1 MVKLGKVTVIYTG
14 TGFPKELQGCKEG
27 KYPFYKVGDIS
38 KNVLAGYKK
47 LMLCDNYIEEDAVKK
62 IKGKILPKDTVV
74 FAKIGEAVKLNRR
87 AITTKECLVDNNVMG
102 IAPVKSFMDINY
114 LYYYMSFVK
123 LENLAEATTVPSVK
137 KGMIE
142 DLEIDLPTLDTQ
154 RIISNIIS
162 EVDDLILLINKQL
175 DDLNVIVKSR
185 FIEMFGLLLTQEKAV
200 TLENLISQN
209 IITYHLDGNHG
220 GLYPKA
226 DEFVRTGV
234 PYLGANA
241 IIDGRIDF
249 KKAKF
254 LTERKAS
261 ILRKGI
267 AQNGDVLFAHN
278 ATVGPVA
285 ILKTDYK
292 KVIVS
297 TSLTVYRCNNR
308 RILPVFI
315 KYFMESEFFVNQYK
329 KDMKQ
334 TTRNQVPI
342 THQKKFMFI
351 VPPIELQNQFA
362 DFVAQVDKSKL
373 AIQQSL
379 DELETLKKSLMQ
391 QYFG

>member
-1 MVKLGKVTVIYTG
+1 MKHLTKPVFDSLDFYLPLIEEQKRIAKQLKLIN
-14 TGFPKELQGCKEG
+14 LLIDHRNDQ
-27 KYPFYKVGDIS
+27 I
-38 KNVLAGYKK
+38 KK
-47 LMLCDNYIEEDAVKK
+47 L
-62 IKGKILPKDTVV
+62 
-74 FAKIGEAVKLNRR
+74 
-87 AITTKECLVDNNVMG
+87 
-102 IAPVKSFMDINY
+102 
-114 LYYYMSFVK
+114 
-123 LENLAEATTVPSVK
+123 
-137 KGMIE
+137 
-142 DLEIDLPTLDTQ
+142 DLL
-154 RIISNIIS
+154 
-162 EVDDLILLINKQL
+162 
-175 DDLNVIVKSR
+175 VKSR

-379 DELETLKKSLMQ
+379 YELETLKKSLMQ

>member
-185 FIEMFGLLLTQEKAV
+185 FVDMFGEFIKP
-200 TLENLISQN
+200 ENMISLSEMIKDN
-209 IITYHLDGNHG
+209 IIIYHLDGNHG
-220 GLYPKA
+220 GLYPRTE
-226 DEFVRTGV
+226 EFVSEGI
-234 PYLGANA
+234 PYIGANA
-241 IIDGRIDF
+241 IIDGKVDF
-249 KKAKF
+249 SKAKY
-254 LTERKAS
+254 LTLERANG
-261 ILRKGI
+261 LRKGI
-267 AQNGDVLFAHN
+267 AKNGDVLFAHN

-285 ILKTDYK
+285 LLRTEKQ
-292 KVIVS
+292 KVILS
-297 TSLTVYRCNNR
+297 TSLTCYRCNFDK
-308 RILPVFI
+308 ILPEYLE
-315 KYFMESEFFVNQYK
+315 YFMRSQYFRSQYER
-329 KDMKQ
+329 DMQQ

-342 THQKKFMFI
+342 TVQKTYLFYI
-351 VPPIELQNQFA
+351 PPIHLQKSFA
-362 DFVAQVDKSKL
+362 DFVQQVDKSKL